1 MTALTKLERRA
12 TVSLALVY
20 AFRMFGLFLV
30 LPVLAVYAQ
39 EYPDYSRWLVGLAI
53 GAYGLTQALLQ
64 IPLGWLSDRVGRL
77 PVIIGG
83 LLLFAL
89 GSVIAAMSTTLWGVI
104 IGRALQGSG
113 AIAAALMAL
122 ASDVTRDHVRSK
134 VMAAMGMS
142 IGASF
147 LLALVTGPVLAPAI
161 GLPGLFGLTA
171 ILSLVAILLVVFAV
185 PKPVQQNHHDSRA
198 FLPDF
203 RAVMADGQLRRLNFA
218 IFVLHFSLSA
228 IFVSIPQDLV
238 AAGFQRDHLAWVYAP
253 VMVGSFLCML
263 PLMILAEK
271 RRRHVR
277 VLQLGLMFVLG
288 GVVVWLIGSQ
298 TATAVVVGLAV
309 FFLGF
314 NLLESLLPSL
324 LSRIAPQALKGT
336 ALGVYSTGQFVG
348 AFTGATSAGWLLQRQ
363 VSHGNLAIVALLL
376 LICLLSTIGLRG
388 PTNG

>member
-1 MTALTKLERRA
+1 
-12 TVSLALVY
+12 
-20 AFRMFGLFLV
+20 
-30 LPVLAVYAQ
+30 
-39 EYPDYSRWLVGLAI
+39 
-53 GAYGLTQALLQ
+53 
-64 IPLGWLSDRVGRL
+64 
-77 PVIIGG
+77 
-83 LLLFAL
+83 
-89 GSVIAAMSTTLWGVI
+89 
-104 IGRALQGSG
+104 
-113 AIAAALMAL
+113 
-122 ASDVTRDHVRSK
+122 
-134 VMAAMGMS
+134 
-142 IGASF
+142 
-147 LLALVTGPVLAPAI
+147 
-161 GLPGLFGLTA
+161 
-171 ILSLVAILLVVFAV
+171 
-185 PKPVQQNHHDSRA
+185 
-198 FLPDF
+198 
-203 RAVMADGQLRRLNFA
+203 MADGQLRRLNFA

-263 PLMILAEK
+263 PLMISAEK

-288 GVVVWLIGSQ
+288 GVVVWLMGSQ

-376 LICLLSTIGLRG
+376 VLCLLSTIGLRG